1 MDAPYFDSN
10 KIEHQGI
17 TFFFFFNFIFN
28 ATVKE
33 KSCYPPE
40 NDFGWGNATAE

>member
-17 TFFFFFNFIFN
+17 TLFFFNFIFN
-28 ATVKE
+28 VTVQE
-33 KSCYPPE
+33 KSCDPPE
-40 NDFGWGNATAE
+40 NDFGCENAAAE